1 MSDDILRVTDDR
13 QTFEIIGAAIEV
25 HKELGCG
32 FLERVYR
39 DPLALELSSRGIP
52 FERERVFRVRYKGQV
67 MPATYVVDFLCY
79 DEVVVE
85 LKALSTLGPIDHA
98 QVINYLRVSGRRR
111 AVLLNFGGRSLQIK
125 RIVWDSP
132 ETRTRR
138 DSWSPQ

>member
-1 MSDDILRVTDDR
+1 MPDPSIAADQ

-39 DPLALELSSRGIP
+39 DPFALELSLRGVP
-52 FERERVFRVRYKGQV
+52 FDRERTFRVQYKGRT

-79 DEVVVE
+79 GAVVVE
-85 LKALSTLGPIDHA
+85 LKALSSLGAVEHA
-98 QVINYLRVSGRRR
+98 QVINYLRMSGLRR
-111 AVLLNFGGRSLQIK
+111 AVLLNFGARSLQVK

-132 ETRTRR
+132 ETRVKTP
-138 DSWSPQ
+138 SLE